1 MAKKPPKQLEE
12 HLFKPGQSGNP
23 NGRPRKLPHLDEI
36 LANVLG
42 QEKEVNGEQITAA
55 EAIIRSLLAQAAKG
69 NIQAAKLL
77 LERGYGLSKQT
88 IDLKGDLQTGPK
100 MDTSKLNAEEKRQ
113 LLELYRKA
121 IPDAE

>member
-1 MAKKPPKQLEE
+1 MAKKNPIPNNKPFPK
-12 HLFKPGQSGNP
+12 GVSGNP

-100 MDTSKLNAEEKRQ
+100 MDTSKLNTEEKRQ

>member
-1 MAKKPPKQLEE
+1 
-12 HLFKPGQSGNP
+12 
-23 NGRPRKLPHLDEI
+23 LPHLDEI

-113 LLELYRKA
+113 LLDLYRKA